1 MFYIDFYKETN
12 TISSY
17 LICHLQ
23 DSTASK
29 DVPNISEEEK
39 KKIEEELNM
48 LKQRKQEKLERQKEK
63 EKRMYVYISD
73 YPTLYGKNIIPCWRE
88 GYILHMYKL
97 FWCLCIVISKLSAT
111 CICSITGLLF
121 RVRNENLIS
130 YFSIK
135 TYAVGT
141 QKNRLN

>member
-1 MFYIDFYKETN
+1 MMFYIDFCKETN
-12 TISSY
+12 TVSSN

-39 KKIEEELNM
+39 KKIEGELNM

-73 YPTLYGKNIIPCWRE
+73 YPTLCGKNMIPCWR
-88 GYILHMYKL
+88 
-97 FWCLCIVISKLSAT
+97 
-111 CICSITGLLF
+111 
-121 RVRNENLIS
+121 
-130 YFSIK
+130 
-135 TYAVGT
+135 
-141 QKNRLN
+141 

>member
-1 MFYIDFYKETN
+1 MMFYIDFYKETN

-39 KKIEEELNM
+39 KKIEEEL
-48 LKQRKQEKLERQKEK
+48 KQRKQEKLERQKEK

-73 YPTLYGKNIIPCWRE
+73 YPTLCGKNIIPCWRE
-88 GYILHMYKL
+88 GCIL
-97 FWCLCIVISKLSAT
+97 FWCPMRCSFKPKCNVYMYYNKLYTNIYQLSHQWP
-111 CICSITGLLF
+111 
-121 RVRNENLIS
+121 NM
-130 YFSIK
+130 
-135 TYAVGT
+135 
-141 QKNRLN
+141 